1 MKERKNMGI
10 CRNTCGKLSYT
21 AVNSDKAVFSV
32 TKGDN
37 RIIRHMP
44 WYNTDA
50 RLSVPVLMWNELP
63 KFDSFLQA
71 VKFLKENL
79 EELM

>member
-1 MKERKNMGI
+1 MGI
-10 CRNTCGKLSYT
+10 CRNTTGKLSYT

-32 TKGDN
+32 TRGDN

-50 RLSVPVLMWNELP
+50 RLSVPVLLWNDLP
-63 KFDSFLQA
+63 EFKSFIQA
-71 VKFLKENL
+71 VSYLKNNL
-79 EELM
+79 EQLQ

>member
-1 MKERKNMGI
+1 MGI
-10 CRNTCGKLSYT
+10 CRNSVGKLSYT

-32 TKGDN
+32 TRGDN

-50 RLSVPVLMWNELP
+50 RLSVPVLLWEDLP
-63 KFDSFLQA
+63 EFKSFIQA
-71 VKFLKENL
+71 VGYLKNNL
-79 EELM
+79 EQLQ

>member
-1 MKERKNMGI
+1 MGI
-10 CRNTCGKLSYT
+10 CRDVFGKLSYT

-44 WYNTDA
+44 WYITDA
-50 RLSVPVLMWNELP
+50 KLSVPVLLWDDLP
-63 KFDSFLQA
+63 EFDSFVQA
-71 VKFLKENL
+71 VRYLKENL
-79 EELM
+79 EQLQ

>member
-1 MKERKNMGI
+1 MGI
-10 CRNTCGKLSYT
+10 CRNCFGKLSYT

-44 WYNTDA
+44 YYRTDA
-50 RLSVPVLMWNELP
+50 VLSIPVLLWMDLP
-63 KFDSFLQA
+63 KFDSFVQA
-71 VKFLKENL
+71 VRYLKENL
-79 EELM
+79 EQLQ